1 MIYNSN
7 ISQIQIIE
15 ELNGQVIADQ
25 DKDIEIERLKTTIY
39 GLNNQVQVTEDLK
52 SDVLT
57 LKRRLKESEDARG
70 NLKNEVAE
78 YERNRLQY
86 EKTRL

>member
-39 GLNNQVQVTEDLK
+39 GLNNQVHVTEDLK